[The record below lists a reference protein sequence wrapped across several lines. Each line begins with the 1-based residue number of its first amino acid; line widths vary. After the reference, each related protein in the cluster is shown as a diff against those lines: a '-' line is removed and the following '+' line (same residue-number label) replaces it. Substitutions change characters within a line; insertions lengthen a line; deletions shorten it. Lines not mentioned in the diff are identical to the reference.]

1 MVSFEI
7 IWFFNIH
14 VSAVSGKHVSGE
26 WELGIE
32 NEKRMD
38 GEFWHQSVGK
48 SHQYT
53 CLSCEWE
60 LGIEK
65 VSFDISEWDLRE
77 DKRRP
82 PLPPE
87 ITKETR
93 KFNLNLNRFPF
104 RYCDDCCEARLRIS
118 F

>member
-1 MVSFEI
+1 M
-7 IWFFNIH
+7 
-14 VSAVSGKHVSGE
+14 
-26 WELGIE
+26 
-32 NEKRMD
+32 
-38 GEFWHQSVGK
+38 
-48 SHQYT
+48 
-53 CLSCEWE
+53 
-60 LGIEK
+60 GIEK

-104 RYCDDCCEARLRIS
+104 RL
-118 F
+118 